1 MCREVQSALL
11 RPRVAGGSANC
22 LSSIPFME
30 SALIRNDVHPMLL
43 NLSTMASSIKSSHC
57 PSSGTS
63 NLHTF
68 LCKHLS
74 HNNYSHL
81 FTVTAFRIGRFS
93 KSLNRCAWALV
104 VNQNSR
110 ALLAMR
116 VSKRKTARVAGF
128 WFTSIVPNSCFCLW
142 RKAAERNMYNSKSTK
157 RSLPT
162 SIRRQ
167 SSMSNCH
174 SLRTRILK

>member
-1 MCREVQSALL
+1 MVCHLGNYLQPNSNSVCHCLIHTTRQEPVE
-11 RPRVAGGSANC
+11 RPVLFVITNGILNQVFC
-22 LSSIPFME
+22 ITHSSP
-30 SALIRNDVHPMLL
+30 PP
-43 NLSTMASSIKSSHC
+43 T
-57 PSSGTS
+57 T
-63 NLHTF
+63 
-68 LCKHLS
+68 
-74 HNNYSHL
+74 L
-81 FTVTAFRIGRFS
+81 FVTAFRIGRFS
-93 KSLNRCAWALV
+93 KPLDRCAWALV